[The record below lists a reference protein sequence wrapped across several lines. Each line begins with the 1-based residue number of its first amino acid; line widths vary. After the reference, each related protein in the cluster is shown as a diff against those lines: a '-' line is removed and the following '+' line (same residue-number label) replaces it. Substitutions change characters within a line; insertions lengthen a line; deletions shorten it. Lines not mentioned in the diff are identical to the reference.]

1 MYEKYFKRVFD
12 VIGASLILLILLLFM
27 VIIVIL
33 IKFFDRGPIFFSQER
48 VGLNGNPFVLYKFRT
63 LPIGTG
69 DIPSD
74 KLGNIKK
81 SCIGAVLRRTN
92 IDELPQLL
100 NIILGDMSLV
110 GPRPCLKNQEALIQ
124 RRRENMSINCKPGLT
139 GLAQIRAFN
148 GMSIEQKAK
157 LDQEYA
163 ESITFFGDLRIVA
176 KTFLYLFRA
185 QPVY

>member
-1 MYEKYFKRVFD
+1 MYKKYFKRVFD
-12 VIGASLILLILLLFM
+12 ILGASIILLILLLFM
-27 VIIVIL
+27 MIIAML
-33 IKFFDRGPIFFSQER
+33 IKLFDQGQIIFSQER
-48 VGLNGNPFVLYKFRT
+48 IGLNGDPFVLYKFRT

-81 SCIGAVLRRTN
+81 SFIGVVLRRTN
-92 IDELPQLL
+92 IDELPQLF
-100 NIILGDMSLV
+100 NIIFGDMSLV
-110 GPRPCLKNQEALIQ
+110 GPRPCLANQEVLIKM
-124 RRRENMSINCKPGLT
+124 RRENMSIKCRPGLT

-148 GMSIEQKAK
+148 GMSIQEKAK

-163 ESITFFGDLRIVA
+163 ESITFFGDLGILA
-176 KTFLYLFRA
+176 KTFLYLFRV